1 MSNGINSILYSMYS
15 STITEYEDN
24 KGRKSTGTENG
35 RCSVLNQPSKEHI
48 PAAQP
53 LIWRNIIVIASLHVV
68 AIYLFATRYH
78 EAKFWTWIWEFVY
91 AYTAGVGITAGAHR
105 LWAHRSYKARLP
117 LKILIAYLY
126 CMAGQTH
133 PSKWV
138 RVHRTHHKFT
148 DTSADPHNSNRGFF
162 FSHIGWLMMKHHPDV
177 KKYGKVDM
185 SDMAADPV
193 IRFVDKYYPPI
204 MVSLAFVVPVLV
216 PVYVWNEAW
225 HVSIGSNIIRYVI
238 LLNSTFLVNSVAHI
252 WGNRPYNRTIKPT
265 ENPAVSFI
273 TLGEGWH
280 NYHHCFPWDYK
291 AAELPLYR
299 SNLSTA
305 FIDFMAWLGWAYDL
319 KTVNSELIDRY
330 SINHGDSEVKTSSFR
345 RDVNKMSSK

>member
-1 MSNGINSILYSMYS
+1 MVSTLFSIVNKLFVKPTKERVSMYS

-193 IRFVDKYYPPI
+193 IRFVDK
-204 MVSLAFVVPVLV
+204 
-216 PVYVWNEAW
+216 
-225 HVSIGSNIIRYVI
+225 
-238 LLNSTFLVNSVAHI
+238 
-252 WGNRPYNRTIKPT
+252 TIKPT